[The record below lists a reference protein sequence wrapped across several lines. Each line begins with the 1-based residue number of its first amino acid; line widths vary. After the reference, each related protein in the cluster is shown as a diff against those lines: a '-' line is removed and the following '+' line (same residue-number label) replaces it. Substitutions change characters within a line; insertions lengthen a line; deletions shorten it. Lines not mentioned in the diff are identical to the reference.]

1 MCVPF
6 RFVVVV
12 VSFSWFFVTWV
23 KNLHY
28 CHEATEKIDDR
39 ISKGDLPLRKNVDV
53 EKKISCQ
60 NIRAI
65 DSRFDSRQKFDRKWA
80 ATEVDCFDAFS
91 ASLLE
96 LDKHNMLGGVVV
108 PIIDVGQTKD
118 YVDRNAGGQVEWLHE
133 VTQLGWYLRW
143 KFAYLSG
150 RTKKVISRKLKYVF
164 TKKTTPQLLQHVGLQ
179 NIKEGVKT
187 NFGRLTT
194 IISNLFNGCWR
205 PLLKYS
211 IPVLLDRG
219 FII

>member
-1 MCVPF
+1 MMF
-6 RFVVVV
+6 SLSFVGG
-12 VSFSWFFVTWV
+12 
-23 KNLHY
+23 
-28 CHEATEKIDDR
+28 
-39 ISKGDLPLRKNVDV
+39 SKSAGTLASSRRQ
-53 EKKISCQ
+53 KISMILQ
-60 NIRAI
+60 IAPLI
-65 DSRFDSRQKFDRKWA
+65 DQIS
-80 ATEVDCFDAFS
+80 V
-91 ASLLE
+91 
-96 LDKHNMLGGVVV
+96 LGGVVV